1 MHDRQCS
8 RARTEHHRSKRRFI
22 AVQKLLGIC
31 TLWGLTKGSPM
42 NGQKMLKLALF
53 AYKLPKEFY
62 RAPDPN
68 FGPPG
73 GVGYLG
79 LFARLRGP
87 VATQWFHAGR
97 VSAVNGVFAVVIDG
111 RDVHM
116 FTCVSIGCCLH
127 GACLDIGRVSTLNCL
142 VFSFVC
148 LVCLGT
154 MTCRILHRS
163 VSV

>member
-1 MHDRQCS
+1 
-8 RARTEHHRSKRRFI
+8 
-22 AVQKLLGIC
+22 
-31 TLWGLTKGSPM
+31 M

-53 AYKLPKEFY
+53 AYKLPKELY

-79 LFARLRGP
+79 LFVRLRGP

-97 VSAVNGVFAVVIDG
+97 VSAVNGLFAVVIDG
-111 RDVHM
+111 RDVLV
-116 FTCVSIGCCLH
+116 FTCVSVGCC
-127 GACLDIGRVSTLNCL
+127 VSSYRSRLRPQL
-142 VFSFVC
+142 PIVFLCV
-148 LVCLGT
+148 GT